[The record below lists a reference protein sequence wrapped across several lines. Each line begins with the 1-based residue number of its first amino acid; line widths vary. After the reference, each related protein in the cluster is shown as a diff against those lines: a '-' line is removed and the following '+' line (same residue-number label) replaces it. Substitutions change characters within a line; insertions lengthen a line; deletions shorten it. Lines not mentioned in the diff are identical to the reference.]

1 MKTARNS
8 LPILLLAAILLS
20 SCVGQAPEP
29 ANPTVDVNAIMT
41 QSVGTV
47 MAQFFQTQTAMYTPP
62 TPTPLDTPT
71 PIPSSTALP
80 LPSPSATTY
89 VVYSTA
95 IVYPSATPTGTYYT
109 PTVNPS
115 TLAYGCNNLGYLR
128 DETIPTG
135 TVMKP
140 EETFTKTWK
149 VANTGTCDWTLGYRV
164 VFVSGAD
171 MGALPSRPRN
181 VIPAGK
187 WTQLDVQLTA
197 PKKAGTYVAYF
208 QLTDGQGHG
217 FGPLLGV
224 SIVVKGS
231 YP

>member
-1 MKTARNS
+1 MKTTRK
-8 LPILLLAAILLS
+8 LLILLFAAILLS
-20 SCVGQAPEP
+20 SCAAQAPEP
-29 ANPTVDVNAIMT
+29 TNPTVDVNALLT
-41 QSVGTV
+41 QSVGTA

-71 PIPSSTALP
+71 PIPSSTPLP
-80 LPSPSATTY
+80 LSSPTATFT
-89 VVYSTA
+89 VYSTS

-128 DETIPTG
+128 DESIPTG
-135 TVMKP
+135 TVMNP
-140 EETFTKTWK
+140 EQTFTKTWK

-171 MGALPSRPRN
+171 MGAVPSRPRN
-181 VIPAGK
+181 VIPPGK

-224 SIVVKGS
+224 SIVVKDS